1 MNISKLQ
8 GPRGLVGPAGPPG
21 PPGYNGTQGR
31 PGDTGPRGPSGS
43 GNLSQCSYERKKS
56 TPFSAGTQASVQ
68 VTAKERKVGH
78 STSNIFYRLRL
89 KYPTTLNNN

>member
-8 GPRGLVGPAGPPG
+8 GPRGPVGPAGPPG

-43 GNLSQCSYERKKS
+43 GNLSQCSYKKRDS
-56 TPFSAGTQASVQ
+56 SSFSSGKLSSIP
-68 VTAKERKVGH
+68 VTATETKVGI
-78 STSNIFYRLRL
+78 STFSLIIL
-89 KYPTTLNNN
+89 